1 MSSDLPPLPA
11 LRAFEAAARLGSVS
25 RAAEEL
31 HVTHGAVS
39 RHIRT
44 LEQAL
49 GAPLFQRQGRGLA
62 LTAAG
67 ESLRDASGEAFAR
80 LRQSWRELRRSGS
93 DGAPLVL
100 GCSGSVLARWMIP
113 RLARLEAD
121 LPGLRLHLAVQEAMP
136 GPELIGADAALLL
149 AAAPWPPAWRVHE
162 LAGERIGPVLSPR
175 LPGADRLLGRDA
187 SAVLGPGLLQTRSRP
202 QAWPTWAAAVGMEP
216 ARLRIDGEFE
226 HLLYLLEAAV
236 AGLGIAI
243 APEPLVS
250 DDLAS
255 GRLIAPWG
263 FVDTPARW
271 ILCADARN
279 RDPRI
284 PALADWLAR
293 ELRPAHYLAQR

>member
-62 LTAAG
+62 LTPAG
-67 ESLRDASGEAFAR
+67 EGLRDASGEAFAR
-80 LRQSWRELRRSGS
+80 LRQSWRELRRSG
-93 DGAPLVL
+93 DGTPLVL

-121 LPGLRLHLAVQEAMP
+121 LPGLRLHLAVQENMP
-136 GPELIGADAALLL
+136 GPELAGAEAALLL

-162 LAGERIGPVLSPR
+162 LAGERVGPVLSPR
-175 LPGADRLLGRDA
+175 MPGADRLQRHDA
-187 SAVLGPGLLQTRSRP
+187 TVLLGPALLQTRSRP
-202 QAWPTWAAAVGMEP
+202 QAWPTWAAAIGLDATRLNVG
-216 ARLRIDGEFE
+216 GEFE

-284 PALADWLAR
+284 PALADWLVR
-293 ELRPAHYLAQR
+293 ELRPAPYPARP